1 MSSYSNTKPLPAAK
15 SSARRRAAPPLAL
28 VLLSPLIGEILSGA
42 TRMSFIFALVP
53 EIMVWGFGALIIRE
67 AVRRWGGGWT
77 SILLLGLALSV
88 AEELVIQQTSLAP
101 LPWPAA
107 SSGYGRLWGVNWVYF
122 LFMLGYESVW
132 IALVPIQLTELV
144 FPDRRNARWLS
155 NLGLII
161 SGVVFLLGSYIAWFI
176 WTQRARPIVFHAP
189 PYQPPVGTIL
199 LGILAIVLL
208 ALAAYAVSKSR
219 PAQLHATHAAPSV
232 WIVGA
237 AILFFGFPWY
247 LLMAP
252 IFSPT
257 FNHSLPFWIFMLAG
271 CGWAAVAF
279 LIIRYWATASG
290 WGDMQRWALVSGAT
304 LVCMVSGFSG
314 SGSWPRGDVVSKAI
328 LNVIALVGFLILAWR
343 IQRRRITTP

>member
-1 MSSYSNTKPLPAAK
+1 MSRQALDNAQSDRVCPLIQTLSPLPAAK

-161 SGVVFLLGSYIAWFI
+161 SGVVFLLGSYIAWFM

-232 WIVGA
+232 WIFV
-237 AILFFGFPWY
+237 
-247 LLMAP
+247 
-252 IFSPT
+252 
-257 FNHSLPFWIFMLAG
+257 LAG